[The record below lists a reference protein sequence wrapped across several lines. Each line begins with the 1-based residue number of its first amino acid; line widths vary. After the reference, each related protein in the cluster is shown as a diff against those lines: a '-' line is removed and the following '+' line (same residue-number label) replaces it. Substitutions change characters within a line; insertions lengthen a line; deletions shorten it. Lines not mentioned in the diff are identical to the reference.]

1 MRALSL
7 SLLALL
13 GLAQA
18 AFGQRVLDITEDLDF
33 DRPESWAMKYF
44 TSVTL
49 FTGMGVPRRMEP
61 GSVEVGLEAGWVP
74 TLSDRERTVG
84 FSGTKTE
91 ELNRT
96 SLFGRPRVQVG
107 LPHGLS
113 LTLSWVPPIEMSGV
127 EPNLLAAA
135 LGRPLHDSDR
145 WRLGLRVYAQYGTL
159 EGDLTC
165 SEGDVAGGDDPA
177 RNPFR
182 CEVPSDDEMTLR
194 SGSLEVSAAFPIGD
208 RDQFEPYVALAGH
221 YMDLDFQVNA
231 RYSGIIDHTLLLTD
245 GVTASLTGGVRY
257 TVSDRIGLSGEV
269 FFTQLDVVRPPETRS
284 RSEDLVNVRA
294 LVTYRVR

>member
-84 FSGTKTE
+84 F
-91 ELNRT
+91 N
-96 SLFGRPRVQVG
+96 
-107 LPHGLS
+107 
-113 LTLSWVPPIEMSGV
+113 
-127 EPNLLAAA
+127 
-135 LGRPLHDSDR
+135 
-145 WRLGLRVYAQYGTL
+145 
-159 EGDLTC
+159 
-165 SEGDVAGGDDPA
+165 
-177 RNPFR
+177 
-182 CEVPSDDEMTLR
+182 
-194 SGSLEVSAAFPIGD
+194 
-208 RDQFEPYVALAGH
+208 
-221 YMDLDFQVNA
+221 
-231 RYSGIIDHTLLLTD
+231 
-245 GVTASLTGGVRY
+245 
-257 TVSDRIGLSGEV
+257 
-269 FFTQLDVVRPPETRS
+269 
-284 RSEDLVNVRA
+284 
-294 LVTYRVR
+294 